1 METKIATSSSIT
13 RAFLADIWS
22 SLAGTAEAVE
32 RVILSGEGAF
42 PAAFAVSDFATAAV
56 AAAGLALSELIWAR
70 FGTAPEVTVDRR
82 LASLWFG
89 MSVNP
94 QGWSLPPPWD
104 PIAGDYA
111 ARDGWIKLHTNAPR
125 HRAAALDVLGVAAD
139 KEAVSAAVRG
149 WSADALEEAVVGR
162 GGCAAAMR
170 DLAAWGHHPQGRE
183 VAAEPVAATVSGA
196 AAPTTD
202 WPALQDRPLAGLR
215 VLDCTRVL
223 AGPVAT
229 RFLAGFGAEVLRI
242 DPPDWDEPAL
252 APEVTLGK
260 RCARIDLKTDGGRAR
275 FAALLAEADVFI
287 HGFRPGALAG
297 LGFDGPARR
306 AIRAGLIDVS
316 LDAYGWAGPWASR
329 RGFDSLVQ
337 MSAGIAAEGMRRFG
351 ADRPKPLPVQ
361 ALDHAAGYVMAA
373 AALVGLTQ
381 RLACGRAFEAMT
393 SLARM
398 ADLLTSQAA
407 DDADASLRPAG
418 ASDFAKDREETAWGR
433 ALRLLPPLEVEGTRM
448 AWTLPASPLGS
459 APAEWAPSVALPPGR
474 LSPPRRAQ

>member
-1 METKIATSSSIT
+1 METEVSISASIT
-13 RAFLADIWS
+13 PAFLADIWI
-22 SLAGTAEAVE
+22 SLGGTAEAAK
-32 RVILSGEGAF
+32 RVTLSGDGAL
-42 PAAFAVSDFATAAV
+42 PSAFAVTDFAVAAV
-56 AAAGLALSELIWAR
+56 AAAGLALSELIRAR
-70 FGTAPEVTVDRR
+70 FGTAPAVAVDRR

-89 MSVNP
+89 VSIQP

-125 HRAAALDVLGVAAD
+125 HRAAALAVLGVAPD
-139 KEAVSAAVRG
+139 KETVAAAVRE
-149 WSADALEEAVVGR
+149 WSSDALEEAVVRR

-170 DLAAWGHHPQGRE
+170 DCVTWRGHPQGRA
-183 VAAEPVAATVSGA
+183 VATEPVATIVSGPT
-196 AAPTTD
+196 APTTD
-202 WPALQDRPLAGLR
+202 WPARRDRPLAGLR

-223 AGPVAT
+223 AGPT

-260 RCARIDLKTDGGRAR
+260 RCARIDLKTERGRER
-275 FAALLAEADVFI
+275 FAAILAEADVFV
-287 HGFRPGALAG
+287 HGLRPGALAG

-306 AIRAGLIDVS
+306 AIRPGLVDVT
-316 LDAYGWAGPWASR
+316 LEAYGWAGPWAGR

-337 MSAGIAAEGMRRFG
+337 MSAGVAAEGMRRFG
-351 ADRPKPLPVQ
+351 TDRPRPLPVQ

-381 RLACGRAFEAMT
+381 RLASHRAFEAKT

-398 ADLLTSQAA
+398 ATLLTSQAA
-407 DDADASLRPAG
+407 DDAGASLRPAG
-418 ASDFAKDREETAWGR
+418 AGDFARDGEESAWGPAR
-433 ALRLLPPLEVEGTRM
+433 RLLPPLEVDGTRM

-459 APAEWAPSVALPPGR
+459 AAAKWATLGATRPPE
-474 LSPPRRAQ
+474 RRRR

>member
-13 RAFLADIWS
+13 RAFLAEIWS

-32 RVILSGEGAF
+32 RVILSGRGAF

-149 WSADALEEAVVGR
+149 WSTDALEEAVVGR

-260 RCARIDLKTDGGRAR
+260 RCARIDLKTDRGRER
-275 FAALLAEADVFI
+275 FAALLAEADVLI

-351 ADRPKPLPVQ
+351 ADRPEPLPVQ

-381 RLACGRAFEAMT
+381 RLASGRAFEAKT
-393 SLARM
+393 
-398 ADLLTSQAA
+398 
-407 DDADASLRPAG
+407 
-418 ASDFAKDREETAWGR
+418 F
-433 ALRLLPPLEVEGTRM
+433 
-448 AWTLPASPLGS
+448 
-459 APAEWAPSVALPPGR
+459 
-474 LSPPRRAQ
+474 

>member
-1 METKIATSSSIT
+1 MQTEVSSSSSIA

-22 SLAGTAEAVE
+22 SLAGNADAVE
-32 RVILSGEGAF
+32 RVTFSGDGAL
-42 PAAFAVSDFATAAV
+42 PAAFAVTDFATAAV
-56 AAAGLALSELIWAR
+56 TAAGLALSELIRAR
-70 FGTAPEVTVDRR
+70 FGAAPGVAVDRR

-89 MSVNP
+89 LSIKP
-94 QGWSLPPPWD
+94 EGWSLPPPWD

-125 HRAAALDVLGVAAD
+125 HRAAALTVLGVAPD
-139 KEAVSAAVRG
+139 KETIAAAVRE

-162 GGCAAAMR
+162 GGCAAALR
-170 DLAAWGHHPQGRE
+170 DRASWEHHPQGRA
-183 VAAEPVAATVSGA
+183 VAAEPVVATISGPLTSA
-196 AAPTTD
+196 TD
-202 WPALQDRPLAGLR
+202 WAALRDRPLAGLR

-260 RCARIDLKTDGGRAR
+260 RCARIDLRTELGRER
-275 FAALLAEADVFI
+275 FAAILAEADFFI

-306 AIRAGLIDVS
+306 AIRPSLIDVS
-316 LDAYGWAGPWASR
+316 LDAYGWSGPWAGR

-351 ADRPKPLPVQ
+351 VDRPKPLPVP

-398 ADLLTSQAA
+398 AGLLTSLAA
-407 DDADASLRPAG
+407 DDAGASLCPPG
-418 ASDFAKDREETAWGR
+418 ASDFARDGEDTAWGP
-433 ALRLLPPLEVEGTRM
+433 ALRLSPPLEVEGMRM
-448 AWTLPASPLGS
+448 AWTLPSSPLGS
-459 APAEWAPSVALPPGR
+459 AAAKWATVGGLER
-474 LSPPRRAQ
+474 QVD